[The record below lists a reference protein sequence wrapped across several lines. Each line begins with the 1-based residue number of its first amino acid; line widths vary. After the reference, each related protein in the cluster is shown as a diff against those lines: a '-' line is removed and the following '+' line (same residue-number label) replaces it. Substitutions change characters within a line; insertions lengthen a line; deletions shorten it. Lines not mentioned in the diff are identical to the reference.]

1 MRRVQVLGV
10 LIAVGALSLTVAA
23 YQQPAAAG
31 SQPPTRNVEVEKL
44 KDNFYVLRGGGG
56 NTSVLVMANGVAVVD
71 TKNPGWGQP
80 VIDKI
85 KELTPKPIT
94 LIVNTHT
101 HGDHVSGNV
110 EYPTTAEIVAQ
121 EQTAAL
127 MKQMNP
133 VAGLPAPPKPTP
145 NIFTENKGRGMPK
158 RTFKDHLT
166 IGKGPD
172 QIDLHFFGCGHTGG
186 DAWVLFPSL
195 RIAAA
200 GDDFA
205 WNNQLPILDTNNGG
219 CASAYPDTLMKAH
232 AALSKGADTIV
243 TGHSQQMTFNDLRA
257 WADFNREFVN
267 QARAAKKAGQTVEQ
281 FATSWKPPAN
291 FQAAAN
297 ENAQKAAMLRL
308 TTNAQ
313 TVYNETK

>member
-23 YQQPAAAG
+23 YQQPAAG
-31 SQPPTRNVEVEKL
+31 GGQPPTRNVEVEKL

-110 EYPTTAEIVAQ
+110 EYPTTAEIVVQ

-232 AALSKGADTIV
+232 AALSKGADTII

-281 FATSWKPPAN
+281 FAMSWKPPAN
-291 FQAAAN
+291 FQAAGN
-297 ENAQKAAMLRL
+297 EQAQKMAMLRL

>member
-1 MRRVQVLGV
+1 MKRVQVLGV
-10 LIAVGALSLTVAA
+10 LIAVGALSLTVTA
-23 YQQPAAAG
+23 YQQPAAG
-31 SQPPTRNVEVEKL
+31 GGQPTRTVEVEKL

-110 EYPTTAEIVAQ
+110 EYPTTAEIVVQ

-186 DAWVLFPSL
+186 DAWVLFPAL

-243 TGHSQQMTFNDLRA
+243 TGHMQQQMTFNDLRA

-281 FATSWKPPAN
+281 FAASWKPPAN
-291 FQAAAN
+291 FQAPAN
-297 ENAQKAAMLRL
+297 EAAQKNAMLRL

>member
-10 LIAVGALSLTVAA
+10 LIAAGALSLTVAA
-23 YQQPAAAG
+23 YQQPAAG
-31 SQPPTRNVEVEKL
+31 GQPPARNVEVEKL

-110 EYPTTAEIVAQ
+110 EYPTTAEIVVQ

-133 VAGLPAPPKPTP
+133 VAGLAAPAKPTP

-186 DAWVLFPSL
+186 DAWVLFPAL

-257 WADFNREFVN
+257 WADLNREFVN

-297 ENAQKAAMLRL
+297 EAAQKNAMLRL
-308 TTNAQ
+308 TTNTH
-313 TVYNETK
+313 TVVKETK